1 MTADSTRKA
10 GTHRTAAIAVFCAVL
25 LSLFSLGAACMF
37 GPFPVALLEVVDVLL
52 SALSGFPNGSGEE
65 ARAVIVF
72 DIRLSRACLAWLAGG
87 ALAVSGAVFQGLL
100 RNPLADPFTLG
111 VSGGAAFGAGLAI
124 FCGLGGSVVHG
135 LGVTILPLAALA
147 GGLGALFLVIGL
159 GRVGG
164 TLNRETL
171 ILAGIVVSTF
181 LGALISLLKA
191 LDEEGVGAIVFW
203 IMGSFQGRGW
213 SHAGLLLP
221 YAVLGLLVA
230 WRYSRELDLLSL
242 GESQAGQLGVDVS
255 RVRLVLLIASS
266 LMTGAA
272 VAVSGVIGFVGLV
285 VPHLVRMVIGAEHR
299 PLLAVSGL
307 LGGVLLLWSDVLART
322 LLPGGVELPVGVVTA
337 LLGGPFFCLL
347 LRRRRVTT

>member
-1 MTADSTRKA
+1 MVWL
-10 GTHRTAAIAVFCAVL
+10 AILGAVL
-25 LSLFSLGAACMF
+25 LSLLSLGAACLF
-37 GPFPVALLEVVDVLL
+37 GPLAISAPEVFGVLSSGL
-52 SALSGFPNGSGEE
+52 AGFPGGTGEG
-65 ARAVIVF
+65 ANAVVVF
-72 DIRLSRACLAWLAGG
+72 DIRLSRACLAWLTGG

-124 FCGLGGSVVHG
+124 FCGLGGSMVSG
-135 LGVTILPLAALA
+135 LGVTVLPLAALA

-171 ILAGIVVSTF
+171 VLAGIVVSTF

-221 YAVLGLLVA
+221 YAVLGMLLA

-242 GESQAGQLGVDVS
+242 GETQAGQLGVDVG
-255 RVRLVLLIASS
+255 RIRLVLLIGAS

-272 VAVSGVIGFVGLV
+272 VSVSGVIGFVGLV

-299 PLLAVSGL
+299 PLLVVSGL
-307 LGGVLLLWSDVLART
+307 LGGVLLLWSDVLARS

-347 LRRRRVTT
+347 LRRRRGTA